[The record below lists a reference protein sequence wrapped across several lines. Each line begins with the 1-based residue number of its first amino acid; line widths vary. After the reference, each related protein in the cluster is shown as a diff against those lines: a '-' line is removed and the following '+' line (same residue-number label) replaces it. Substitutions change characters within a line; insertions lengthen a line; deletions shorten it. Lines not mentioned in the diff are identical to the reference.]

1 MKKKILTSVLS
12 LVAVMTM
19 ASCSPSNT
27 STSASDSGST
37 STQTTGESIVL
48 LNFKPEISN
57 KWQNIIDG
65 VKKDLGI
72 TLEVK
77 TAASESYEETFRND
91 LSTSGA
97 AAIFQINGLV
107 GYNKWKDY
115 IDDLDDTNMYK
126 KISSSGLAFSADGH
140 VKALPVTEE
149 GIGIIYNKA
158 LTDKYFALTGRAD
171 TGANS
176 MDDIKSYATL
186 KKVVEDMQAH
196 KADLGI
202 DGVFCP
208 SGMGSDDSWRIT
220 GHAFNM
226 PLVQEFGTLSSTPS
240 EIAFSGATQYRNL
253 IDLYVKNSTVAPTSM
268 APISQTTSFAEFQTS
283 KAIMV
288 QNGQWATSG
297 LIVDKEQRKSG
308 FTYAEGKD
316 LHFLPMYCGL
326 TNSDFP
332 ESSQGLSVGTE
343 AYWCVNKS
351 LSASKRE
358 AAKKVLDWLFTGN
371 GEKYVVS
378 DLGFNAPYQDFATK
392 KELAQSDPLM
402 LDLSKW
408 MAKDG
413 VKSLPWDFNYVPSVN
428 NQRADLV
435 TDLTAY
441 YNTNCSDATWNTLV
455 DNAKST
461 WKRLAASAEA

>member
-1 MKKKILTSVLS
+1 MKKKILTSILS

-27 STSASDSGST
+27 STSSDGGSN
-37 STQTTGESIVL
+37 STTTGESIIL
-48 LNFKPEISN
+48 LNFKPEITD
-57 KWQNIIDG
+57 KWQNIIEG

-72 TLEVK
+72 TLEVQ
-77 TAASESYEETFRND
+77 TAAAGSYEDTFRNN
-91 LSTSGA
+91 LSTSQA
-97 AAIFQINGLV
+97 PAIFQINGLV

-126 KISSSGLAFSADGH
+126 KISSAGLAFSADGH

-158 LTDKYFALTGRAD
+158 LTDKYFSLTNRAN

-176 MDDIKSYATL
+176 MDDVKSYATL
-186 KKVVEDMQAH
+186 KAVVEDMQAH
-196 KADLGI
+196 KSDLGI

-220 GHAFNM
+220 GHALNM
-226 PLVQEFGTLSSTPS
+226 PLVQEFGTLTSTPS
-240 EIAFSGATQYRNL
+240 EISFSGNQQYRNL

-268 APISQTTSFAEFQTS
+268 ATVTQTTSFAEFQTS

-297 LIVDKEQRKSG
+297 LIVDKKERKEG
-308 FTYAEGKD
+308 ITYAESSN
-316 LHFLPMYCGL
+316 LRFLPMYCGL

-343 AYWCVNKS
+343 AFWSVNKK

-358 AAKKVLDWLFTGN
+358 AAKKVLDWLFTGK
-371 GEKYVVS
+371 GEQYVVS

-392 KELAQSDPLM
+392 SELAQSDPLM
-402 LDLSKW
+402 LDLAKW

-413 VKSLPWDFNYVPSVN
+413 VKSLPWDFNYVPSVD

-435 TDLTAY
+435 TNLTAY
-441 YNTNCSDATWNTLV
+441 YNANCSDDAWNTLV
-455 DNAKST
+455 DSAKKT

>member
-1 MKKKILTSVLS
+1 MKKKFLAVVLS
-12 LVAVMTM
+12 LAAVLPL
-19 ASCSPSNT
+19 AGCNKSN
-27 STSASDSGST
+27 DDKV
-37 STQTTGESIVL
+37 IL
-48 LNFKPEISN
+48 LNFKPEIQN

-72 TLEVK
+72 TLEVQ
-77 TAASESYEETFRND
+77 TAASGKYEDTFRAN
-91 LSTSGA
+91 LSTKNSP
-97 AAIFQINGLV
+97 AIFQINGLV

-126 KISSSGLAFSADGH
+126 SISSASLAFSADGK

-158 LTDKYFALTGRAD
+158 LTDKYFNLTNRAN

-176 MDDIKSYATL
+176 MDDVKSYTTL
-186 KKVVEDMQAH
+186 KAVVEDMQNH

-208 SGMGSDDSWRIT
+208 SGMGDDDSWRIT

-226 PLVQEFGTLSSTPS
+226 PLVQEFGALTETPS
-240 EIAFSGATQYRNL
+240 EIKFSGADQYRNL
-253 IDLYVKNSTVAPTSM
+253 LNLYVKNSTVDVKQM
-268 APISQTTSFAEFQTS
+268 AAVAQKASFAEFQTG
-283 KAIMV
+283 KAVMV

-297 LIVDKEQRKSG
+297 LTG
-308 FTYAEGKD
+308 EGAKASD

-326 TNSDFP
+326 TNSSFP

-351 LSASKRE
+351 LSDTTRSN
-358 AAKKVLDWLFTGN
+358 AKKVLDWLFAGN

-378 DLGFNAPYQDFATK
+378 DLGFNAPYKDFATK
-392 KELAQSDPLM
+392 KELAQSDPLS

-413 VKSLPWDFNYVPSVN
+413 VKSLPWDFNYVPSVDA
-428 NQRADLV
+428 QRADLV
-435 TDLTAY
+435 TNIKAY
-441 YNTNCSDATWNTLV
+441 YNSDCSDDAWNTLV
-455 DNAKST
+455 TSAKST
-461 WKRLAASAEA
+461 WKTLAASAKA